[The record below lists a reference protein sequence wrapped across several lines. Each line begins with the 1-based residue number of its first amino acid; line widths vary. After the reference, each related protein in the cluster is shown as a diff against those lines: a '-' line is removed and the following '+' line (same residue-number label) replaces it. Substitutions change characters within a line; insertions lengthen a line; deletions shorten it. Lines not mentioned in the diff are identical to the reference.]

1 MSKKRMIIMEAIK
14 LNPEDLKEIKA
25 AKQLMKKVKAFSAYS
40 EAGHIDLEVLPGTL
54 SRVRIQDA
62 IEHML
67 TETKYLPITQAVTVR
82 VDFPDGSPD
91 QNALSIKK
99 AVNGEI
105 VKMIYFEELEIK
117 RLNIFCLFLLGGGIF
132 ALLLSGF
139 FRSVS
144 YVTYF
149 FQEISLLVSWGF
161 VWSAVEMFFLNRR
174 NVVLERQKL
183 YRLYIAEYETFPDP
197 ILVPKS
203 L

>member
-1 MSKKRMIIMEAIK
+1 MKTIQ

-25 AKQLMKKVKAFSAYS
+25 AKQLMKKVRAFSAYS
-40 EAGHIDLEVLPGTL
+40 EAGHIDLEVYPGTL

-67 TETKYLPITQAVTVR
+67 TETKYLPMTQAITVR
-82 VDFPDGSPD
+82 VAFPDGSPD
-91 QNALSIKK
+91 PNPASIKK

-117 RLNIFCLFLLGGGIF
+117 RLNIYCLILLGGGIF

-139 FRSVS
+139 FRSIS

-161 VWSAVEMFFLNRR
+161 VWSSVETFFLNRR

-183 YRLYIAEYETFPDP
+183 YRLYIAEYESAPDP
-197 ILVPKS
+197 LLKPKS
-203 L
+203 Q